1 MDSEL
6 EATKNAATAKK
17 KKKNWKEKSISDY
30 NVNFSDSLE

>member
-1 MDSEL
+1 MGSEL

-17 KKKNWKEKSISDY
+17 KKNQKEKSVSDC